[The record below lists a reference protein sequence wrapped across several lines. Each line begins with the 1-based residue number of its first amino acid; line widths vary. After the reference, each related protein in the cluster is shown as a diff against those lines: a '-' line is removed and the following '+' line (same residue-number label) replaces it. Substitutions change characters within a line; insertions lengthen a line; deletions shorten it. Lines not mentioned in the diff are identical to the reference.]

1 MDIDYE
7 IIGKRIKETRLR
19 KNLTQQNIAKKLNIS
34 VAFLSRVERG
44 KSKINL
50 ERLVEISNL
59 LNIQVSYLIDGSAK
73 KSKIYLKNELN
84 EILDKCTIEQRKFI
98 YNIAKLVIEKTK

>member
-34 VAFLSRVERG
+34 VAFLSR
-44 KSKINL
+44 